1 MKLICNKRKKWDGK
15 IVQPYENSKYCTKI
29 EKIIL
34 KNCVSSYTIDINK
47 SAKTITKILEGK
59 ELLFTECIVTD

>member
-1 MKLICNKRKKWDGK
+1 M
-15 IVQPYENSKYCTKI
+15 ENV
-29 EKIIL
+29 IL

-47 SAKTITKILEGK
+47 STKILEGK

>member
-1 MKLICNKRKKWDGK
+1 M
-15 IVQPYENSKYCTKI
+15 QPYENSEYCTKI
-29 EKIIL
+29 ENVIL

-47 SAKTITKILEGK
+47 STKTITKILEGK

>member
-1 MKLICNKRKKWDGK
+1 M
-15 IVQPYENSKYCTKI
+15 ENV
-29 EKIIL
+29 IL

-47 SAKTITKILEGK
+47 STKTITKILEGK

>member
-1 MKLICNKRKKWDGK
+1 M
-15 IVQPYENSKYCTKI
+15 ENV
-29 EKIIL
+29 IL

>member
-1 MKLICNKRKKWDGK
+1 MKLICDKMKKSDRE
-15 IVQPYENSKYCTKI
+15 IVQSYKNSKYCTKM
-29 EKIIL
+29 ENVIL

-47 SAKTITKILEGK
+47 STKTITKILEGK